1 MFNVRCW
8 TFIFQNNLELEPL
21 NPLNPEQVQK
31 RRLFM
36 LNIIKKSMLTG
47 IGLALIA
54 KDEVEDLAKELVNK
68 GKMSENEGT
77 KFLEDLQKRYDQ
89 TQQKLE
95 EKVQKAVKDFMKKA
109 DVVTGDELKGLKKEI
124 RELKK
129 AISKGTDES

>member
-1 MFNVRCW
+1 
-8 TFIFQNNLELEPL
+8 
-21 NPLNPEQVQK
+21 
-31 RRLFM
+31 M

-68 GKMSENEGT
+68 GKMTENEGM
-77 KFLEDLQKRYDQ
+77 KFLEDLQKKYEE
-89 TQQKLE
+89 TQKKLE
-95 EKVQKAVKDFMKKA
+95 ERVQETVKDFMKKA

-129 AISKGTDES
+129 VISKGTDEAK

>member
-1 MFNVRCW
+1 
-8 TFIFQNNLELEPL
+8 
-21 NPLNPEQVQK
+21 
-31 RRLFM
+31 M

-54 KDEVEDLAKELVNK
+54 KDEVEDLARELVNK

-77 KFLEDLQKRYDQ
+77 KFLEDLQKRYDETQ
-89 TQQKLE
+89 TKLE

-109 DVVTGDELKGLKKEI
+109 DVVTSDELKGLKKEI

-129 AISKGTDES
+129 AISEGSDTPK

>member
-1 MFNVRCW
+1 
-8 TFIFQNNLELEPL
+8 
-21 NPLNPEQVQK
+21 
-31 RRLFM
+31 M

-77 KFLEDLQKRYDQ
+77 KFLEDLQKRYDETQ
-89 TQQKLE
+89 TKLE
-95 EKVQKAVKDFMKKA
+95 EKVQNAVKDFMKKA

-129 AISKGTDES
+129 AISEGSDTPK

>member
-1 MFNVRCW
+1 
-8 TFIFQNNLELEPL
+8 
-21 NPLNPEQVQK
+21 
-31 RRLFM
+31 M

-77 KFLEDLQKRYDQ
+77 KFLEDLQKRYDE
-89 TQQKLE
+89 TQKMLE
-95 EKVQKAVKDFMKKA
+95 EKVQRAVKDFMKKA

-124 RELKK
+124 RDLKK
-129 AISKGTDES
+129 AISEAGDTSK

>member
-1 MFNVRCW
+1 
-8 TFIFQNNLELEPL
+8 
-21 NPLNPEQVQK
+21 
-31 RRLFM
+31 M

-77 KFLEDLQKRYDQ
+77 KFLEDLQKRYDE
-89 TQQKLE
+89 TQKKLE
-95 EKVQKAVKDFMKKA
+95 EKVQQAVKDFMKKA

-124 RELKK
+124 RDLKK
-129 AISKGTDES
+129 AISEAGDTPE

>member
-1 MFNVRCW
+1 
-8 TFIFQNNLELEPL
+8 
-21 NPLNPEQVQK
+21 
-31 RRLFM
+31 M

-54 KDEVEDLAKELVNK
+54 KDEVEDLARELVNK

-77 KFLEDLQKRYDQ
+77 KFLEDLQKKYDETQ
-89 TQQKLE
+89 TKLE

-124 RELKK
+124 RELKR
-129 AISKGTDES
+129 AISEGPDTPK

>member
-1 MFNVRCW
+1 
-8 TFIFQNNLELEPL
+8 
-21 NPLNPEQVQK
+21 
-31 RRLFM
+31 M

-77 KFLEDLQKRYDQ
+77 KFLEDLQKRYDE
-89 TQQKLE
+89 TQKKLE
-95 EKVQKAVKDFMKKA
+95 EKIQQAVKDFMKKA

-124 RELKK
+124 RDLKK
-129 AISKGTDES
+129 AISEIGDTSK

>member
-1 MFNVRCW
+1 
-8 TFIFQNNLELEPL
+8 
-21 NPLNPEQVQK
+21 
-31 RRLFM
+31 M
-36 LNIIKKSMLTG
+36 LNIVKKSMLTG

-77 KFLEDLQKRYDQ
+77 KFLEELQKRYDE
-89 TQQKLE
+89 TQKKLE
-95 EKVQKAVKDFMKKA
+95 EKVQRAVKDFMKKA

-129 AISKGTDES
+129 AIGGGGDAPK

>member
-1 MFNVRCW
+1 
-8 TFIFQNNLELEPL
+8 
-21 NPLNPEQVQK
+21 
-31 RRLFM
+31 M

-89 TQQKLE
+89 TQQRLE
-95 EKVQKAVKDFMKKA
+95 EKLQKTVKDFMKKA

-124 RELKK
+124 RDLKK
-129 AISKGTDES
+129 AISKGAEASE

>member
-1 MFNVRCW
+1 
-8 TFIFQNNLELEPL
+8 
-21 NPLNPEQVQK
+21 
-31 RRLFM
+31 M
-36 LNIIKKSMLTG
+36 LSVIKKTMLTG

-54 KDEVEDLAKELVNK
+54 KDEAEDLAKELISK

-77 KFLEDLQKRYDQ
+77 KFLEDLQNRYDE
-89 TQQKLE
+89 TQKKLE

-129 AISKGTDES
+129 AISEGRGSADKD

>member
-1 MFNVRCW
+1 
-8 TFIFQNNLELEPL
+8 
-21 NPLNPEQVQK
+21 
-31 RRLFM
+31 M

-54 KDEVEDLAKELVNK
+54 KDEVEDLARELVNK

-77 KFLEDLQKRYDQ
+77 KFLEDLQKRYDETQ
-89 TQQKLE
+89 TKLE
-95 EKVQKAVKDFMKKA
+95 EKVQKAVKDFMKKS

-129 AISKGTDES
+129 AISEGPDTPK